1 MPIRYYDSS
10 RIILVLIK
18 PVTGMLMRGE
28 GRFRRKEA
36 RMATVATQINAVN
49 WFEIPVKDIE
59 RARKFYEK
67 VLGLELTLEDMG
79 PFTMAF
85 FPMTLGAQGAAGTL
99 IKGESYEPS
108 HAGTVVYF
116 SVEDIEETLRRI
128 NANGGKT
135 LLPKKGIGEYGFIAH
150 FEDTEGNR
158 LALHSMK

>member
-1 MPIRYYDSS
+1 
-10 RIILVLIK
+10 
-18 PVTGMLMRGE
+18 
-28 GRFRRKEA
+28 
-36 RMATVATQINAVN
+36 MATVATQINAVT

-59 RARKFYEK
+59 RAKKFYEK
-67 VLGLELTLEDMG
+67 VLGLELTIEEME
-79 PFTMAF
+79 PFTMAW
-85 FPMTLGAQGAAGTL
+85 FPMTQGAPGAPGAL

-116 SVEDIEETLRRI
+116 TVDDIDETLRRI

-135 LLPKKGIGEYGFIAH
+135 LLPKKSIGEYGFIAH

>member
-1 MPIRYYDSS
+1 
-10 RIILVLIK
+10 
-18 PVTGMLMRGE
+18 
-28 GRFRRKEA
+28 
-36 RMATVATQINAVN
+36 MAAVATKINPVN
-49 WFEIPVKDIE
+49 WFEIPVKDIG

-67 VLGLELTLEDMG
+67 VLGLELSPYEME

-85 FPMTLGAQGAAGTL
+85 FPMTQGVPGATGTL

-135 LLPKKGIGEYGFIAH
+135 LMPKKSIGEYGFIAH

>member
-1 MPIRYYDSS
+1 
-10 RIILVLIK
+10 
-18 PVTGMLMRGE
+18 
-28 GRFRRKEA
+28 
-36 RMATVATQINAVN
+36 MATVAAKINPVN
-49 WFEIPVKDIE
+49 WFEIPVKDIG
-59 RARKFYEK
+59 RAGKFYEK
-67 VLGLELTLEDMG
+67 VLGLELSPYDME

-85 FPMTLGAQGAAGTL
+85 FPMTQGAQGAAGSL

-116 SVEDIEETLRRI
+116 SVDDIEEILRRV

-135 LLPKKGIGEYGFIAH
+135 LMPKKSIGQYGFIAH